1 MSTPNNQ
8 TGRLSPQSML
18 QQRYIIIGQVGRGGM
33 GSVYQATDTRLANR
47 HVAIKEMSQAH
58 LNETEL
64 AGANLRFQQE
74 ASMLSTLSHPNLPR
88 IYDAFSEQGRSY
100 LVMDF
105 IEGKTLHQIL
115 REVKGQPLPLPQVL
129 FYAQQ
134 LCSVLSYLHQQRP
147 PIIFRDVKPTNV
159 MVTITGHIYLIDF
172 GIARF
177 FKEGQT
183 QDTVLLGSPGYAPP
197 EQHGMAQTNPRSDI
211 YGLGA
216 TLHYCLTGRDPYY
229 ADDHFSFAPAR
240 HYNPQVPVELER
252 LIQAMVAHDE
262 RQRPASMLDVQKVL
276 QQISQQAEEHTSV
289 FTPSN
294 IAAGSAPIPV
304 TPMTPMAQISPAKPA
319 TPPEI
324 ASTQYVIKPAAP
336 EHAAPPQAPTVAI
349 PPAKVPQRAPAY
361 QPPAVAAPVSPS
373 IWTASFV
380 RLFIAVP
387 ILAVVVSAFT
397 LNFICPSAHITETIF
412 SLALAI
418 IAISGGVAIRGFI
431 PRAVMFGTAI
441 LILATSFAPI
451 MQTLPEIANLSL
463 TSPAASSCSYTIPT
477 DFQFYNYLATAGFII
492 VALVSLYWL
501 TKSTS
506 WTNRSILLA
515 LCAVAAI
522 CTIMQFGS
530 SDSDTGKYILLLIAI
545 IALMLDLLLAA
556 RIARIATVKQA
567 MQA

>member
-1 MSTPNNQ
+1 MSTSNNQ

-88 IYDAFSEQGRSY
+88 IYDAFSERGRSY

-105 IEGKTLHQIL
+105 IDGKTLHQML
-115 REVKGQPLPLPQVL
+115 REANGQPLPLPQVL

-134 LCSVLSYLHQQRP
+134 LCSVLGYLHQHHP

-159 MVTITGHIYLIDF
+159 MVTNTGHIYLIDF

-177 FKEGQT
+177 FKEGQA
-183 QDTVLLGSPGYAPP
+183 QDTILLGSPGYAPP
-197 EQHGMAQTNPRSDI
+197 EQHGIAQTSPRSDI

-240 HYNPQVPVELER
+240 QYNPQVPVELDQ
-252 LIQAMVAHDE
+252 LIQAMVAHDD
-262 RQRPASMLDVQKVL
+262 RQRPTSMFDVQKVL
-276 QQISQQAEEHTSV
+276 QKLSQQAEEHTSA
-289 FTPSN
+289 FTHSS
-294 IAAGSAPIPV
+294 IAAK
-304 TPMTPMAQISPAKPA
+304 SPQTAVPA
-319 TPPEI
+319 TPSTPPEM

-349 PPAKVPQRAPAY
+349 PANPPQKVGSPQAPARR
-361 QPPAVAAPVSPS
+361 PPMGVSFPS
-373 IWTASFV
+373 QIWTAGFI
-380 RLFIAVP
+380 RLFIAIP
-387 ILAVVVSAFT
+387 IVAVVVSAFS
-397 LNFICPSAHITETIF
+397 LNFICPSAHITEAIF

-418 IAISGGVAIRGFI
+418 VAISCGVAIGGFI
-431 PRAVMFGTAI
+431 PRSLMFGTAI

-451 MQTLPEIANLSL
+451 MQALPEITAISHSNTLGLTNPSANSCAYAIPAGFQIYDYL
-463 TSPAASSCSYTIPT
+463 T
-477 DFQFYNYLATAGFII
+477 TAGFII
-492 VALVSLYWL
+492 VAVISLYWL
-501 TKSTS
+501 TQRTS
-506 WTNRSILLA
+506 WTNRSVLLA
-515 LCAVAAI
+515 LCAVAVI
-522 CTIMQFGS
+522 CTIVQSGF
-530 SDSDTGKYILLLIAI
+530 SDSDPSKYILLLVAL
-545 IALMLDLLLAA
+545 IALMLDLLLTA
-556 RIARIATVKQA
+556 RIVRMGTTKLAIQA
-567 MQA
+567 